1 MYRVTEVRKIIAQE
15 MMSLDG
21 FFAGPGGELDW
32 FVWDDDLK
40 NYTIRLFDT
49 IDTLLFGRV
58 TYEYM
63 AGYWPTTKE
72 EDPAITEGMNNLP
85 KFVFSRSLDKTDW
98 NNSVL
103 VKDIVPQEIEKMKRR
118 PGRDMAIFGSGS
130 IVSKFASL
138 GLIDEYRIIVNPVVL
153 GNGKPLFNGF
163 KDRLL
168 LELRE
173 TMTFGSGTVLLV
185 YAPAGPQ

>member
-1 MYRVTEVRKIIAQE
+1 MTDVRKIIAQE
-15 MMSLDG
+15 MVSLDG

-40 NYTIRLFDT
+40 NYTIGLFDT

-58 TYEYM
+58 TYELM

-103 VKDIVPQEIEKMKRR
+103 VKDIVPQEIVKMKQR
-118 PGRDMAIFGSGS
+118 PGRDMVIFGSGS
-130 IVSKFASL
+130 IVSKFAGL
-138 GLIDEYRIIVNPVVL
+138 GLIDEYRLIVNPVVL
-153 GNGKPLFNGF
+153 GNGKPLFKG
-163 KDRLL
+163 LQ
-168 LELRE
+168 
-173 TMTFGSGTVLLV
+173 GSVAARVQGD
-185 YAPAGPQ
+185 P